1 MPEDLRKI
9 ILASK
14 SADRTELF
22 THAGIIFDILRTNV
36 DEEESK
42 KNISDPIQLAKELAK
57 TKALYAKDEL
67 KREISPVIIIA
78 ADTIVE
84 LNGEIIGKAKDEKEA
99 FTILKKLIGKSHNL
113 ITGIAITET
122 NNPKLIID
130 HEITTVEFLRL
141 SDEELHGYINTGE
154 WKGRAGAYSIN
165 DKASLFINRLNGS
178 SSNVIGFPMH
188 KLFEILK
195 EEFNMNLF
203 DREEI
208 F

>member
-1 MPEDLRKI
+1 MPENLRKI

-22 THAGIIFDILRTNV
+22 THAGITFDILKTNV
-36 DEEESK
+36 DEKELK
-42 KNISDPIQLAKELAK
+42 KNISDPILLVKELAK
-57 TKALYAKDEL
+57 RKALYAKDEL
-67 KREISPVIIIA
+67 KRENISAIIIA

-99 FTILKKLIGKSHNL
+99 FLILKKLIGTSHNL
-113 ITGIAITET
+113 ITGIAVTET
-122 NNPKLIID
+122 NNPKFIID
-130 HEITTVEFLRL
+130 YEITTVEFLKL
-141 SDEELHGYINTGE
+141 TDEELHGYIITEE
-154 WKGRAGAYSIN
+154 WKERAGAYSIN

-195 EEFNMNLF
+195 DEFNMNLF
-203 DREEI
+203 HKEEI
-208 F
+208 